1 MNHLPICIHMRL
13 CVSVCVW
20 GGGWCNRFGCIVFCL
35 LEVGINLLE
44 HVNDFHLLALGR
56 VMGGISTNILFT
68 AFETW
73 YSSHLNPKP

>member
-1 MNHLPICIHMRL
+1 MRL
-13 CVSVCVW
+13 SLSLSLSLSLW
-20 GGGWCNRFGCIVFCL
+20 DNWRNRFGCIVFCL

-44 HVNDFHLLALGR
+44 HVNDFYLLALGR

>member
-1 MNHLPICIHMRL
+1 
-13 CVSVCVW
+13 
-20 GGGWCNRFGCIVFCL
+20 VFCL